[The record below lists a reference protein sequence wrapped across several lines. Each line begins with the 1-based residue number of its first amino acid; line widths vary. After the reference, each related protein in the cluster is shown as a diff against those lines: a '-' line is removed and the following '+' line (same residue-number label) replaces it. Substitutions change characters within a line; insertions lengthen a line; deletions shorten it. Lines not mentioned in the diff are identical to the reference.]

1 MDSDT
6 GGGKS
11 KLDFSDIMS
20 MLDDGEQKK
29 PEPKTIKKVE
39 APRDNAFTQKLLAD
53 IERKNAENLKL
64 SSDNMS
70 LKYALGEKE
79 VEIKKLRAQVDGFGG
94 QVESLKAQIISLN
107 QQIED
112 MNRYVNDARA
122 KLGEMDADQAKL
134 TARIVKDEAEEEPPE
149 EENVASIF
157 KRIASHDEPSDG
169 TAADGADRLQ
179 KKQKTA
185 KLYDL

>member
-20 MLDDGEQKK
+20 MLDEGEQKK
-29 PEPKTIKKVE
+29 PEPKATKKAE
-39 APRDNAFTQKLLAD
+39 TPKDNAFTQKLLAD

-64 SSDNMS
+64 GADNMS
-70 LKYALGEKE
+70 LKYALSEKDIE
-79 VEIKKLRAQVDGFGG
+79 MKKLRAQADGLSG
-94 QVESLKAQIISLN
+94 QVESLKAQIIGLN
-107 QQIED
+107 RQVED
-112 MNRYVNDARA
+112 MNKYVSDARA
-122 KLGEMDADQAKL
+122 KLGEMDEDRAKL
-134 TARIVKDEAEEEPPE
+134 AAKIAKNESEEAPPE
-149 EENVASIF
+149 EGDVASIF
-157 KRIASHDEPSDG
+157 KRISSNEEPSDG
-169 TAADGADRLQ
+169 TAADRLQ